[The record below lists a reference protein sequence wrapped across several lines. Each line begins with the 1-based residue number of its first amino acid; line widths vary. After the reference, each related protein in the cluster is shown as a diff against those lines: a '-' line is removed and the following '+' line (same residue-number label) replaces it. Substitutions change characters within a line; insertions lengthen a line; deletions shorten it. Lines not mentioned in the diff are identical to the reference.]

1 MKRMRPRVHLRVD
14 ERVSAAR
21 AEARDVDVMIDES
34 VGIDVVERAFD
45 EVGSFLTQG
54 GCEILRLSREGAAD
68 VMDETH
74 SCRTFSARSCVL
86 LAFQGLRARFARPCP
101 WLPSCRAF
109 GPSDYHL
116 AKPRQAPVGAGA

>member
-34 VGIDVVERAFD
+34 AGIDVVERAFD
-45 EVGSFLTQG
+45 KVGSFLTQG

-74 SCRTFSARSCVL
+74 SCRTFSARSCSACVPGAACSLRSPLPLATL
-86 LAFQGLRARFARPCP
+86 LPRLR
-101 WLPSCRAF
+101 
-109 GPSDYHL
+109 
-116 AKPRQAPVGAGA
+116 PV